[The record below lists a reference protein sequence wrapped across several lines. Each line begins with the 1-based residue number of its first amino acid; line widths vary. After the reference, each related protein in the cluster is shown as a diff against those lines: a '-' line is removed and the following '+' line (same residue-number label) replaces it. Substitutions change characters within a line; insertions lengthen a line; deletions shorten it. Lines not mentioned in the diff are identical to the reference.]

1 MGDWADVPQMLV
13 AAGTV
18 AKINTYKLNLL
29 FPCVLFMKSA
39 LVNNFYLIHKIFFFK
54 QVNNKDEENTKS
66 GKHPI
71 GDTN

>member
-29 FPCVLFMKSA
+29 FPCVLFMKIA
-39 LVNNFYLIHKIFFFK
+39 LVNNFYLIHKIFFF
-54 QVNNKDEENTKS
+54 
-66 GKHPI
+66 
-71 GDTN
+71 